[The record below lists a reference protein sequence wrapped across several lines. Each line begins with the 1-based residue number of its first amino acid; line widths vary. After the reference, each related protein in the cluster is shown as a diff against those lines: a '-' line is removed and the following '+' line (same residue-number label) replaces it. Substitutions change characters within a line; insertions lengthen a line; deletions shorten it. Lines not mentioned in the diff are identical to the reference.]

1 MPTQHSYRI
10 LIHRLW
16 AHISVRRR
24 WQFLM
29 LLVLT
34 MFSSFAEVVS
44 LSAVL
49 PFIAIITQPDNL
61 FNFPLITDIAHKLG
75 IEKGADLLIPL
86 TIVFVV
92 ASVLSGVLRIFLMWV
107 SISLAKF
114 TGADLSLSVFRRTLY
129 QPYSTHVA
137 RSSSEIISG
146 MTQKVGVATGVISSV
161 ISIITSGILF
171 ASIMT
176 TLFIIEPLVT
186 TISVVVFGSAYI
198 FIALLT
204 RYRVEINGQRC
215 AQQQSHLIKIIQEGL
230 GGIRDIL
237 IDGTQ
242 TVYCDTFHK
251 SNLLL
256 QRADRENT
264 FINGFPRYFMES
276 MGMILIAIL
285 VLVTNYRSGNV
296 VDVLPILGAMALGA
310 QRSLPLMQALYGSW
324 SSIIASKAALVDVLE
339 LLDQPLQ
346 TQANL
351 PEPEPLVLRETIS
364 FENVS
369 FHYGSHGP
377 CVLEGFNLKISKGSR
392 VGIIGRTG
400 SGKSTAL
407 DLLMCLLEPTRGQ
420 ILVDGL
426 PVNHD
431 RQRAWQRI
439 VAHVPQSIFL
449 ADSTIAENIAF
460 GTPSDKIDL
469 ERVRDAA
476 KQARISEFIESSP
489 ESYRTIVGERGVRLS
504 GGQRQRIGIARA
516 LYKQAS
522 VLIFDEATSSLDNE
536 TEQSVMEAIEGLSKD
551 LTLVIIAHRLT
562 TLKNCTQIVELGNG
576 VVKSIGSYQDIVN
589 KAV

>member
-1 MPTQHSYRI
+1 MPIHQSYHI
-10 LIHRLW
+10 LLHRLW

-49 PFIAIITQPDNL
+49 PFITVITQPDKL
-61 FNFPLITDIAHKLG
+61 FNLPLITDIAHTLG
-75 IEKGADLLIPL
+75 IEKGADLVIPL

-92 ASVLSGVLRIFLMWV
+92 ASVLSGVLRIFLVWV

-114 TGADLSLSVFRRTLY
+114 TGADLSLDVFRRTLY
-129 QPYSTHVA
+129 QPYSVHVA

-146 MTQKVGVATGVISSV
+146 MTQKVGAAIGVISAV
-161 ISIITSGILF
+161 ISMITSGILF

-176 TLFIIEPLVT
+176 TLFIIEPLVA

-215 AQQQSHLIKIIQEGL
+215 AKQQSLLIKIIQEGL

-242 TVYCDTFHK
+242 AVFCDAFHK
-251 SNLLL
+251 SNFQL

-285 VLVTNYRSGNV
+285 VLVINYRSGNV
-296 VDVLPILGAMALGA
+296 VDGLPILGALALGA
-310 QRSLPLMQALYGSW
+310 QRSLPLMQALYGGW
-324 SSIIASKAALVDVLE
+324 SSVIGSKAALVDVLE

-377 CVLEGFNLKISKGSR
+377 CVLEGFDLKISKGSR
-392 VGIIGRTG
+392 VGITGRTG

-449 ADSTIAENIAF
+449 ADSSIAENIAF
-460 GTPSDKIDL
+460 GIPSDKIDL

-522 VLIFDEATSSLDNE
+522 VPPPIPQIKPVNITHSTFDACIETSAFLLLFPQGKIF
-536 TEQSVMEAIEGLSKD
+536 
-551 LTLVIIAHRLT
+551 
-562 TLKNCTQIVELGNG
+562 TLKFHENH
-576 VVKSIGSYQDIVN
+576 KSTILRMF
-589 KAV
+589 